1 MKMKIQMIIKIRMKI
16 TQDEKENEYKENT
29 KWNMTSY
36 KNQHDC
42 VTRNKSNIRI
52 KYK

>member
-29 KWNMTSY
+29 K
-36 KNQHDC
+36 
-42 VTRNKSNIRI
+42 
-52 KYK
+52 